1 MAGVYSI
8 GLNYLVPYQVTD
20 ETVQTKLAKLLV
32 PGLKD
37 YEQRVWGGKKGI
49 FGTGTSPAP
58 KF

>member
-37 YEQRVWGGKKGI
+37 YEQRVWGGQKGD
-49 FGTGTSPAP
+49 F
-58 KF
+58 